1 MRLTVIEKSAIIEAI
16 AAVDPDARI
25 YLFGSRTDDS
35 KKGGDLDILIFS
47 KDLTFDDK
55 LKIKAAI
62 FEKIDEQKIDLVIAE
77 DENDPFVKMIREQGV
92 LLA

>member
-1 MRLTVIEKSAIIEAI
+1 MRLTAIEKSAIIEAI
-16 AAVDPDARI
+16 TAVDPDARI
-25 YLFGSRTDDS
+25 YLFGSRTDDT

-47 KDLTFDDK
+47 KDITFGDK

-77 DENDPFVKMIREQGV
+77 DEKDPFVKMIREQGV
-92 LLA
+92 QLK

>member
-1 MRLTVIEKSAIIEAI
+1 MRLTEIEKSAIIEAI
-16 AAVDPDARI
+16 TAVDQDARI
-25 YLFGSRTDDS
+25 YLFGSRTDDT

-47 KDLTFDDK
+47 KDITFGDK

-77 DENDPFVKMIREQGV
+77 DEKDPFVKMIREQGV
-92 LLA
+92 QLK